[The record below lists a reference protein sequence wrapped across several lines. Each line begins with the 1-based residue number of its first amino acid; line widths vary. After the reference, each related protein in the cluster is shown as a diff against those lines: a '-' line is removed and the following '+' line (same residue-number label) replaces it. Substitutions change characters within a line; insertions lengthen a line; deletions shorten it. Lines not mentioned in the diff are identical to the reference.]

1 MGRPLTGAMKG
12 ALSLP
17 EDVFA
22 GADEIAEMFACET
35 DSSVRALLDT
45 HVLRWA
51 VLEDPR
57 LSPAHREANVEGEVY
72 LSAAT
77 VWEIGLKRV
86 LGKLDV
92 PAQIFD
98 IAADAGWLRL
108 LISWVHA
115 EAAAAL
121 PPHHADPFDRMLV
134 AQARCEGLRLVSA
147 DRRMAACD
155 VALIM

>member
-1 MGRPLTGAMKG
+1 M
-12 ALSLP
+12 
-17 EDVFA
+17 
-22 GADEIAEMFACET
+22 
-35 DSSVRALLDT
+35 RALLDT

-57 LSPAHREANVEGEVY
+57 LSPAQREAIVGGEVY

-77 VWEIGLKRV
+77 VWEIGLKRA
-86 LGKLDV
+86 LGKRDV
-92 PAQIFD
+92 PAQLFD
-98 IAADAGWLRL
+98 IAVDAGCRRR

-121 PPHHADPFDRMLV
+121 PPHHADPLGRRRV